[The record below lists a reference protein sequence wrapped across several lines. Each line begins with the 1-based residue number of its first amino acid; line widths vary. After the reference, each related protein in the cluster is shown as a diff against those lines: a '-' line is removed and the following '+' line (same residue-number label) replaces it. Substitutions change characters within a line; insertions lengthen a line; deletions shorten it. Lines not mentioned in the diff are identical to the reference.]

1 MILCTRCGF
10 QNEDTDTFCGSCA
23 GFLEWSGEKVA
34 QEAPEAPEPAP
45 VPTPAPEVTP
55 EPAAPTG
62 FIERVK
68 DRMGTSDGG
77 PADGAATAGGPGPEH
92 GPAGPAGPDVPAAEA
107 PTPAAGVPV
116 ATAAAQPTPSPG
128 SVPPAGPVA
137 PGAAVPGPS
146 GPAASAPSPEGPV
159 ATAAVAPAPAPSA
172 VHEPTGG
179 PAAPIATG
187 AAVGAT
193 VAAAATGSAV
203 ASPPES
209 SRPVAGVARTTSS
222 PQGTGPTAPVAP
234 SATTGATPRAEPTAL
249 QPEAVKPAATRA
261 RPATRAKPAQNRE
274 VNPGDLVCAGCG
286 EGNDPS
292 RRFCRR
298 CGASLQSAA
307 VFVATLPWY
316 RRLWLK
322 LFPPKTLVAGERP
335 RTRRSAI
342 GGAGPGWL
350 TSWGKRIILAAVVV
364 LVLLAFVGPWSHS
377 IRHSVSHDYHAI
389 ANDVHPTYTP
399 LHPVA
404 ATATSQAPSHQAI
417 LAIDGATNTCWQT
430 DAPNNGVGQSLII
443 RFATPTNVN
452 KVGFLNGDQDTPQA
466 YLTEARPEQIR
477 IASPGPHPYS
487 RVVTLKDVASFQTF
501 TIDATRTS
509 SLVITINSVY
519 PSDQG
524 TNAAIAEV
532 ELFVKS

>member
-23 GFLEWSGEKVA
+23 GFLEWSGEKVG
-34 QEAPEAPEPAP
+34 QEAPEAAEPAP
-45 VPTPAPEVTP
+45 DPTPAPEVTP
-55 EPAAPTG
+55 APTASTG

-68 DRMGTSDGG
+68 DRMGMSDGG
-77 PADGAATAGGPGPEH
+77 PVDGAATAEGPGPEH
-92 GPAGPAGPDVPAAEA
+92 GPTGPADPDVPAAEA

-116 ATAAAQPTPSPG
+116 TAAAAQPAPSPVG
-128 SVPPAGPVA
+128 VPPAGPVA

-146 GPAASAPSPEGPV
+146 RPAASAPSPAGP
-159 ATAAVAPAPAPSA
+159 AAPAGAAPSA
-172 VHEPTGG
+172 PSATHEPTGG
-179 PAAPIATG
+179 FAAPVATG
-187 AAVGAT
+187 AAVAAT
-193 VAAAATGSAV
+193 VTAAAAGSAV
-203 ASPPES
+203 DSPPDS
-209 SRPVAGVARTTSS
+209 SRPVAGVARTTGS
-222 PQGTGPTAPVAP
+222 PEGTGPTAPVVP
-234 SATTGATPRAEPTAL
+234 SPTPGATARAEPTAM

-261 RPATRAKPAQNRE
+261 RPASRAKPAQNRE

-307 VFVATLPWY
+307 VFAATLPWY

-322 LFPPKTLVAGERP
+322 LFPRKALAAGERP

-377 IRHSVSHDYHAI
+377 IRHSVTHDYHAI

-404 ATATSQAPSHQAI
+404 ATATSQAPGHQAI
-417 LAIDGATNTCWQT
+417 LAIDGATNTSWQS

-452 KVGFLNGDQDTPQA
+452 KVGFLDGDQDTPQA

-487 RVVTLKDVASFQTF
+487 RVVKLKDEASFQTF